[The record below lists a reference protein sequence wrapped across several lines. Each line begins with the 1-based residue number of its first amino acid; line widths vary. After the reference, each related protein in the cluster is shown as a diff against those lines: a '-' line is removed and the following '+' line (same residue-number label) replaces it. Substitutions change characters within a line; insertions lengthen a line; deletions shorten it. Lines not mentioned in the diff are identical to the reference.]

1 MDAEKVKKE
10 ILKCSKNPEH
20 FISKYTKVVHPKRG
34 LVEFNLY
41 PFQKDILKD
50 WNTHRFTVL
59 RKFRQA
65 GCTTLAA
72 AYSLF
77 YSLFNS
83 HKIIVILSKGEDE
96 ALEVVAR
103 IRTMYEE
110 LPPWLKMPL
119 VKESDHMMKFKNGS
133 IIRSKSSSK
142 HSGRSF
148 SGSILIVDEAAF
160 IDNINTI
167 WGAAYPTL
175 STGGR
180 AIVLS
185 TVNGIGNW
193 FYETWD
199 NAINGQSSFHPIQID
214 WKDHPEYFRH
224 KGFDSLYKEME
235 NYDPPVFID
244 DWEKTTRGNLSP
256 REWAQE
262 YCADFL
268 GAGETYVDVEI
279 LKQLKEQENEDF
291 YLKHYNKLRIWKD
304 PLPMYDYVIAA
315 DTAMGQNRDRSAFHI
330 FNLYNGEQVAEYYC
344 PNVSINRYADIINEE
359 ALRYNTAYVFIE
371 RDSLGQALI
380 DHMVNRH
387 EYENVWMDE
396 KKNYGYMMTQRTR
409 EHLLTQMEEAIRVGR
424 FKINSGRTVQEL
436 LTFIINE
443 KGRAEATEG
452 QHDDLV
458 MSLALAAFAF
468 NQLIGKDHIE
478 FDKGLSVVPPL
489 SPSTTYRYRMNTS
502 YGEVVEEDLRW
513 LLS

>member
-1 MDAEKVKKE
+1 MDASKVKQE
-10 ILKCSKNPEH
+10 ILKCSRSPQY
-20 FISKYTKVVHPKRG
+20 FISNYTKVIHPKRG
-34 LVEFNLY
+34 LVDFELY

-50 WNTHRFTVL
+50 WQKHRFTVL

-65 GCTTLAA
+65 GCTTLAG
-72 AYSLF
+72 AYAL
-77 YSLFNS
+77 YYCLFNS
-83 HKIIVILSKGEDE
+83 HKTIAILSKGEDE
-96 ALEVVAR
+96 ALEVVRR
-103 IRTMYEE
+103 IRTMYDE
-110 LPPWLKMPL
+110 LPSWLKMPI
-119 VKESDHMMKFKNGS
+119 KKDSEHMIRFTNGS

-142 HSGRSF
+142 HSGRSI
-148 SGSILIVDEAAF
+148 SASILIVDEAAF
-160 IDNINTI
+160 IEHIDTI
-167 WGAAYPTL
+167 WASAYPVL

-193 FYETWD
+193 FYEIWD
-199 NAINGQSSFHPIQID
+199 NAINKQNAFHPIQIN
-214 WKDHPEYFRH
+214 WEDHPEYKRQ
-224 KGFDSLYKEME
+224 KGYEKLYKEME
-235 NYDPPVFID
+235 KYDPPVYID
-244 DWEKTTRGNLSP
+244 NWEKVTRGNLSP
-256 REWAQE
+256 REWAAEFQG
-262 YCADFL
+262 DFL
-268 GAGETYVDVEI
+268 GAGDTYVDAEI
-279 LKQLKEQENEDF
+279 LRQLKQEENDN
-291 YLKHYNKLRIWKD
+291 YYQKYYNKLRIWKD

-344 PNVSINRYADIINEE
+344 PNVPINRFSDIINAE

-371 RDSLGQALI
+371 RDSLGQSLI

-396 KKNYGYMMTQRTR
+396 KRNYGYLLNQRSR

-424 FKINSGRTVQEL
+424 FKINSTRTVNEL

-443 KGRAEATEG
+443 KGKAEATEG

-478 FDKGLSVVPPL
+478 FDKGLTVLPPL
-489 SPSTTYRYRMNTS
+489 APSTTHKYRVNTS
-502 YGEVVEEDLRW
+502 YGEIVEEDLRW